1 ATVRGSAVVSL
12 LLSFSVRRA
21 PPRPTLFPYTT
32 LFRSST
38 VRPHSPAPYTPKYG
52 AGPSG
57 YTWVKRHESSPVTP
71 TSSIAV
77 AAAASTAAFSAGN
90 MLHVQAVSKVSTI
103 IPRAASASRW
113 YGIRMNEDL
122 HDCAASPVERS
133 TPVVVA
139 LSVWVTGPVSSPEWS
154 RAVSSARPIHG
165 CTGWSAAPTRRTRAE
180 LVDPALGCASTVTSR
195 GQFDGA
201 SPDWDSSRTASTPR
215 SDSANATE
223 AVALQRGLGWT
234 RNQASV
240 ITPRIPSDP
249 RNIRSG

>member
-1 ATVRGSAVVSL
+1 HC
-12 LLSFSVRRA
+12 
-21 PPRPTLFPYTT
+21 
-32 LFRSST
+32 ST

-57 YTWVKRHESSPVTP
+57 YTWVKRHESAPVTP

-90 MLHVQAVSKVSTI
+90 MLHLQAVSKVSTL
-103 IPRAASASRW
+103 IPRAAGASRW

-122 HDCAASPVERS
+122 HDGAASPVERS

-139 LSVWVTGPVSSPEWS
+139 LSVQVTGAVSSPEWS
-154 RAVSSARPIHG
+154 RAISSARPIHG
-165 CTGWSAAPTRRTRAE
+165 CTGWSVDSKPRTRTE
-180 LVDPALGCASTVTSR
+180 LVDPALIFASTGSSR
-195 GQFDGA
+195 RQFDGA

-215 SDSANATE
+215 SYSANATA
-223 AVALQRGLGWT
+223 AVAFQRGLGWT

-249 RNIRSG
+249 RNIRSGDGPAPDPGSRRDSETPAGETTRSD